1 MTNPPEEMYDYEEW
15 ATKALLLV
23 AGLVLG
29 GIALNVLGVDNPLT
43 DFLYEYYL
51 DPVLSESSGDAGYN
65 MANTM
70 TYAIVLALFAVALS
84 AWLRRL
90 GLDHSDAMILA
101 LIPYVFW
108 AALGEVVE
116 DASMFDNSL
125 APYFVSPGIHFQTAA
140 WVVIAGAL
148 GYRIANDESASGDEA
163 LSRVDGAATVL
174 ILVQIGIY
182 YSSVQAGSVTS
193 SVGFENT
200 AMLACLLTALL
211 LPSLISNRYLAGFTL
226 IQRCVFLVGLGGS
239 IVLLGPILS
248 FGMSNPDQVILWPL
262 AVVIGVPAVLAYQ
275 MHQTGLPAAEELAEH
290 GFAAGILPP
299 GMTEE
304 QYDELESSDKDL
316 IESLRRKA
324 VLASPVVSLAVA
336 GQLLDGLAT
345 GIGIEAFR
353 YSEKHV
359 VSQWTIDA
367 GLWANEKLGIEH
379 FLLDEGVWLF
389 TLVKLTLG
397 GLIWYFFAI
406 ANFEHRQQHLRLLIA
421 MAILTVGMAPGLRDV
436 GRLAIGV

>member
-1 MTNPPEEMYDYEEW
+1 MNPLDELYDYEEW

-23 AGLVLG
+23 TGLLFVG
-29 GIALNVLGVDNPLT
+29 MALNLLNVDNPLT

-65 MANTM
+65 VANTL

-84 AWLRRL
+84 AWLRRM
-90 GLDHSDAMILA
+90 GLDHSDVMILA
-101 LIPYVFW
+101 LLPYVFW
-108 AALGEVVE
+108 AVLGEVVE
-116 DASMFDNSL
+116 DASMFDDSL

-140 WVVIAGAL
+140 WVIIAGAL
-148 GYRIANDESASGDEA
+148 GYRIANDKSASGDEA

-193 SVGFENT
+193 SEGFDNT
-200 AMLACLLTALL
+200 AMPVCLLAALL
-211 LPSLISNRYLAGFTL
+211 LPTLISDRHLAGFTL

-239 IVLLGPILS
+239 IALLGPILA
-248 FGMSNPDQVILWPL
+248 FGISNPDQVILWPL
-262 AVVIGVPAVLAYQ
+262 AVVIGAPAILAYQ

-290 GFAAGILPP
+290 GFVAGILPP
-299 GMTEE
+299 GMTE
-304 QYDELESSDKDL
+304 DEYNDLKSADKDL
-316 IESLRRKA
+316 IEGLRNKA
-324 VLASPVVSLAVA
+324 VMASPVVFLAVT

-345 GIGIEAFR
+345 GIGIEAFG
-353 YSEKHV
+353 YYEKHV
-359 VSQWTIDA
+359 FSAAI
-367 GLWANEKLGIEH
+367 IE
-379 FLLDEGVWLF
+379 FFGSAYGFSV
-389 TLVKLTLG
+389 VKLALG

>member
-1 MTNPPEEMYDYEEW
+1 MNPLDELYDYEEW

-23 AGLVLG
+23 AGLLFG
-29 GIALNVLGVDNPLT
+29 GIALNLLNVDNPLT

-65 MANTM
+65 VANTL

-84 AWLRRL
+84 AWLRRM
-90 GLDHSDAMILA
+90 GLDHSDVMILA
-101 LIPYVFW
+101 LLPYVFW

-116 DASMFDNSL
+116 DASMFDDSL

-140 WVVIAGAL
+140 WVIIAGAL
-148 GYRIANDESASGDEA
+148 GYRIANDKSASGDEA

-193 SVGFENT
+193 SEGFDNT
-200 AMLACLLTALL
+200 AMPVCLLAALL
-211 LPSLISNRYLAGFTL
+211 LPTLISDRHLAGFTL

-239 IVLLGPILS
+239 IALLGPILA
-248 FGMSNPDQVILWPL
+248 FGISNPDQVILWPL
-262 AVVIGVPAVLAYQ
+262 AVVIGAPAILAYQ

-290 GFAAGILPP
+290 GFVAGILPP
-299 GMTEE
+299 GMTE
-304 QYDELESSDKDL
+304 DEYNDLKSADKDL
-316 IESLRRKA
+316 IEGLRNKA
-324 VLASPVVSLAVA
+324 VMASPVVFLAVA

-345 GIGIEAFR
+345 GIGIEAFG
-353 YSEKHV
+353 YYEKHV
-359 VSQWTIDA
+359 FSAAI
-367 GLWANEKLGIEH
+367 IE
-379 FLLDEGVWLF
+379 FFGSAYGFSV
-389 TLVKLTLG
+389 VKLALG

>member
-1 MTNPPEEMYDYEEW
+1 MNPLDELYDYEEW

-23 AGLVLG
+23 AGLLFG
-29 GIALNVLGVDNPLT
+29 GIALDLLNVDNPFT

-65 MANTM
+65 VANTL

-84 AWLRRL
+84 AWLRRM
-90 GLDHSDAMILA
+90 GLDHSDVMILA
-101 LIPYVFW
+101 LLPYVFW
-108 AALGEVVE
+108 AVLGEVVE
-116 DASMFDNSL
+116 DASMFDDSL

-140 WVVIAGAL
+140 WVIIAGAL
-148 GYRIANDESASGDEA
+148 GYRIANDKSASGDEA

-182 YSSVQAGSVTS
+182 YSSVHAGSVVS
-193 SVGFENT
+193 SEGFDNT
-200 AMLACLLTALL
+200 AMPVCLLAALL
-211 LPSLISNRYLAGFTL
+211 LPTLISDRHLAGFTL

-239 IVLLGPILS
+239 IALLGPILA
-248 FGMSNPDQVILWPL
+248 FGISNPDQVILWPL
-262 AVVIGVPAVLAYQ
+262 AVVIGAPAILAYQ

-290 GFAAGILPP
+290 GFVAGILPP
-299 GMTEE
+299 GMTE
-304 QYDELESSDKDL
+304 DEYNDLKSADKDL
-316 IESLRRKA
+316 IEGLRNKA
-324 VLASPVVSLAVA
+324 VMASPVVFLAVA

-345 GIGIEAFR
+345 GIGIEAFG
-353 YSEKHV
+353 YYEKHV
-359 VSQWTIDA
+359 FSAAI
-367 GLWANEKLGIEH
+367 IE
-379 FLLDEGVWLF
+379 FFGSAYGFSV
-389 TLVKLTLG
+389 VKLALG

>member
-1 MTNPPEEMYDYEEW
+1 MNPLDELYDYEEW
-15 ATKALLLV
+15 ATKALLVV
-23 AGLVLG
+23 AGLLFG
-29 GIALNVLGVDNPLT
+29 GIALNMLNVDNPLT

-84 AWLRRL
+84 AWLRRM

-101 LIPYVFW
+101 LLPYVFW

-116 DASMFDNSL
+116 DASMFDDSL

-140 WVVIAGAL
+140 WVIIAGAL
-148 GYRIANDESASGDEA
+148 GYRIANDEPASGDEV
-163 LSRVDGAATVL
+163 LSRIDGAATVI
-174 ILVQIGIY
+174 ILAQIVIY
-182 YSSVQAGSVTS
+182 YSSVQAGSVVS
-193 SVGFENT
+193 SEGFDNT
-200 AMLACLLTALL
+200 AMLPCLLVALL
-211 LPSLISNRYLAGFTL
+211 LPTLISDRYLAGFTP

-239 IVLLGPILS
+239 FALLGPILS
-248 FGMSNPDQVILWPL
+248 FGISNPDQVILWPL
-262 AVVIGVPAVLAYQ
+262 AVVIGAPAVLAYQ
-275 MHQTGLPAAEELAEH
+275 MHQTGLSAAEELAEH
-290 GFAAGILPP
+290 GFIAGILPP
-299 GMTEE
+299 GITEDD
-304 QYDELESSDKDL
+304 YHNLESPDKDL
-316 IESLRRKA
+316 IESLRNKA
-324 VLASPVVSLAVA
+324 VMASPVVSLAVA

-345 GIGIEAFR
+345 GIGIEAFG
-353 YSEKHV
+353 YYEKHV
-359 VSQWTIDA
+359 LSAKI
-367 GLWANEKLGIEH
+367 IE
-379 FLLDEGVWLF
+379 LF
-389 TLVKLTLG
+389 GSAYGFSVVKLALG

>member
-1 MTNPPEEMYDYEEW
+1 MNPLDELYDYEEW

-23 AGLVLG
+23 TGLLFVG
-29 GIALNVLGVDNPLT
+29 MALNLLNVDNPLT

-65 MANTM
+65 VANTL

-84 AWLRRL
+84 AWLRRM
-90 GLDHSDAMILA
+90 GLDHSDVMILA
-101 LIPYVFW
+101 LLPYVFW

-116 DASMFDNSL
+116 DASMFDDSL

-140 WVVIAGAL
+140 WVIIAGAL
-148 GYRIANDESASGDEA
+148 GYRIANDKSASGDEA

-193 SVGFENT
+193 SEGFDNT
-200 AMLACLLTALL
+200 AMPVCLLAALL
-211 LPSLISNRYLAGFTL
+211 LPTLISDRHLAGFTL

-239 IVLLGPILS
+239 IALLGPILA
-248 FGMSNPDQVILWPL
+248 FGISNPDQVILWPL
-262 AVVIGVPAVLAYQ
+262 AVVIGAPAILAYQ

-290 GFAAGILPP
+290 GFVAGILPP
-299 GMTEE
+299 GMTE
-304 QYDELESSDKDL
+304 DEYNDLKSADKDL
-316 IESLRRKA
+316 IEGLRNKA
-324 VLASPVVSLAVA
+324 VMASPVVFLAVT

-345 GIGIEAFR
+345 GIGIEAFG
-353 YSEKHV
+353 YYEKHV
-359 VSQWTIDA
+359 FSAAI
-367 GLWANEKLGIEH
+367 IE
-379 FLLDEGVWLF
+379 FFGSAYGFSV
-389 TLVKLTLG
+389 VKLALG

>member
-1 MTNPPEEMYDYEEW
+1 MNPLDELYDYEEW

-23 AGLVLG
+23 TGLLFVG
-29 GIALNVLGVDNPLT
+29 MALNLLNVDNPLT

-65 MANTM
+65 VANTL

-84 AWLRRL
+84 AWLRRM
-90 GLDHSDAMILA
+90 GLDHSDVMILA
-101 LIPYVFW
+101 LLPYVFW
-108 AALGEVVE
+108 AVLGEVVE
-116 DASMFDNSL
+116 DASMFDDSL

-140 WVVIAGAL
+140 WVIIAGAL
-148 GYRIANDESASGDEA
+148 GYRIANDKSASGDEA

-193 SVGFENT
+193 SEGFDNT
-200 AMLACLLTALL
+200 AMPVCLLAALL
-211 LPSLISNRYLAGFTL
+211 LPTLISDRHLAGFTL

-239 IVLLGPILS
+239 IALLGPILA
-248 FGMSNPDQVILWPL
+248 FGISNPDQVILWPL
-262 AVVIGVPAVLAYQ
+262 AVVIGAPAILAYQ

-290 GFAAGILPP
+290 GFVAGILPP
-299 GMTEE
+299 GMTE
-304 QYDELESSDKDL
+304 DEYNDLKSADKDL
-316 IESLRRKA
+316 IEGLRNKA
-324 VLASPVVSLAVA
+324 VMASPVVFLAVA

-345 GIGIEAFR
+345 GIGIEAFG
-353 YSEKHV
+353 YYEKHV
-359 VSQWTIDA
+359 FSAAI
-367 GLWANEKLGIEH
+367 IE
-379 FLLDEGVWLF
+379 FFGSAYGFSV
-389 TLVKLTLG
+389 VKLALG

>member
-1 MTNPPEEMYDYEEW
+1 MYDYEEW

-23 AGLVLG
+23 TGMVFG
-29 GIALNVLGVDNPLT
+29 GVALNLLGVENPLT

-51 DPVLSESSGDAGYN
+51 DPVMNESNNDAGYN
-65 MANTM
+65 LANTM
-70 TYAIVLALFAVALS
+70 TYAIVLALFAVALA

-101 LIPYVFW
+101 LLPYVFW

-116 DASMFDNSL
+116 DASMFDSSL
-125 APYFVSPGIHFQTAA
+125 EPYFVSPAIHFQTAA
-140 WVVIAGAL
+140 WVVTAGAF
-148 GYRIANDESASGDEA
+148 GYWITHSESISEEERISK
-163 LSRVDGAATVL
+163 VDSAATIL
-174 ILVQIGIY
+174 ILAQIVIY
-182 YSSVQAGSVTS
+182 YTSIDAGSVTS
-193 SVGFENT
+193 SVGFDNT
-200 AMLACLLTALL
+200 AMLMCFITALL
-211 LPSLISNRYLAGFTL
+211 VPTLMINRPLFGFTL
-226 IQRCVFLVGLGGS
+226 IQRCVFIVGLGGS
-239 IVLLGPILS
+239 IALLGPLLS
-248 FGMSNPDQVILWPL
+248 FGISNPDQVTLWPL
-262 AVVIGVPAVLAYQ
+262 AVVIGAPAVLAYQ
-275 MHQTGLPAAEELAEH
+275 MHQTGLSAASELAEH
-290 GFAAGILPP
+290 GFVAGILPP

-345 GIGIEAFR
+345 GIGIEAFG
-353 YSEKHV
+353 YSEKHLF
-359 VSQWTIDA
+359 SA
-367 GLWANEKLGIEH
+367 GIIE
-379 FLLDEGVWLF
+379 FFGSAYGF
-389 TLVKLTLG
+389 TVVKLALG

>member
-1 MTNPPEEMYDYEEW
+1 MNPLDELYDYEEW

-23 AGLVLG
+23 TGLLFVG
-29 GIALNVLGVDNPLT
+29 MALNLLNVDNPLT

-65 MANTM
+65 VANTL

-84 AWLRRL
+84 AWLRRM
-90 GLDHSDAMILA
+90 GLDHSDVMILA
-101 LIPYVFW
+101 LLPYVFW
-108 AALGEVVE
+108 AVLGEVVE
-116 DASMFDNSL
+116 DASMFDDSL

-140 WVVIAGAL
+140 WVIIAGAL
-148 GYRIANDESASGDEA
+148 GYRIANDKSASGDEA
-163 LSRVDGAATVL
+163 LSRVDGAATIL

-193 SVGFENT
+193 SEGFDNT
-200 AMLACLLTALL
+200 AMPVCLLAALL
-211 LPSLISNRYLAGFTL
+211 LPTLISDRHLAGFTL

-239 IVLLGPILS
+239 IALLGPILA
-248 FGMSNPDQVILWPL
+248 FGISNPDQVTLWPL
-262 AVVIGVPAVLAYQ
+262 AVVIGAPAILAYQ

-290 GFAAGILPP
+290 GFVAGILPP
-299 GMTEE
+299 GMTE
-304 QYDELESSDKDL
+304 DEYNDLKSADKDL
-316 IESLRRKA
+316 IEGLRNKA
-324 VLASPVVSLAVA
+324 VMASPVVFLAVA

-345 GIGIEAFR
+345 GIGIEAFG
-353 YSEKHV
+353 YYEKHV
-359 VSQWTIDA
+359 FSAAI
-367 GLWANEKLGIEH
+367 IE
-379 FLLDEGVWLF
+379 FFGSAYGFSV
-389 TLVKLTLG
+389 VKLALG

>member
-1 MTNPPEEMYDYEEW
+1 MNPLDELYDYEEW
-15 ATKALLLV
+15 ATKALLVV
-23 AGLVLG
+23 AGLLFG
-29 GIALNVLGVDNPLT
+29 GIALNMLNVDNPLT

-65 MANTM
+65 IANTL

-101 LIPYVFW
+101 LLPYVFW
-108 AALGEVVE
+108 AVLGEVVE
-116 DASMFDNSL
+116 DASMFDDSL

-140 WVVIAGAL
+140 WVVIAGAF

-163 LSRVDGAATVL
+163 LSRVDGAATIL
-174 ILVQIGIY
+174 ILTQIAIY
-182 YSSVQAGSVTS
+182 YSSIQAGTVAS
-193 SVGFENT
+193 SEGFDNT
-200 AMLACLLTALL
+200 AMLVCLLVALL
-211 LPSLISNRYLAGFTL
+211 LPTLMSDKHLERFTL
-226 IQRCVFLVGLGGS
+226 TQRCVFLVGLGGS
-239 IVLLGPILS
+239 IAFLGPLLS
-248 FGMSNPDQVILWPL
+248 FGISNPDQVTLWPL
-262 AVVIGVPAVLAYQ
+262 AVVIGAPAVLAYQ

-290 GFAAGILPP
+290 GFVAGILPP
-299 GMTEE
+299 GMTE
-304 QYDELESSDKDL
+304 DEYNDLKSADKDL
-316 IESLRRKA
+316 IESLRNKA
-324 VLASPVVSLAVA
+324 VMASPVVFLAVA

-345 GIGIEAFR
+345 GIGIEAFG
-353 YSEKHV
+353 YYEKHV
-359 VSQWTIDA
+359 FSAAI
-367 GLWANEKLGIEH
+367 IE
-379 FLLDEGVWLF
+379 FFGSAYGFSV
-389 TLVKLTLG
+389 VKLALG

>member
-1 MTNPPEEMYDYEEW
+1 MINPLEEMYDYEEW

-23 AGLVLG
+23 TGMVFG
-29 GIALNVLGVDNPLT
+29 GVALNLLGVENPLT

-51 DPVLSESSGDAGYN
+51 DPVMNESSNDAGYN
-65 MANTM
+65 LANTM
-70 TYAIVLALFAVALS
+70 TYAIVLALFAVALA

-101 LIPYVFW
+101 LMPYVFW

-116 DASMFDNSL
+116 DASMFGASL
-125 APYFVSPGIHFQTAA
+125 EPYFVSPVIHFQTAT
-140 WVVIAGAL
+140 WVVIAGAF
-148 GYRIANDESASGDEA
+148 GYWIAHSESVSEEERISK
-163 LSRVDGAATVL
+163 VDSAATIL
-174 ILVQIGIY
+174 ILAQIVIY
-182 YSSVQAGSVTS
+182 YTSIDAGSVTS
-193 SVGFENT
+193 SVGFDNT
-200 AMLACLLTALL
+200 AMLVCFFIALL
-211 LPSLISNRYLAGFTL
+211 VPTLMINRPLFGFTL
-226 IQRCVFLVGLGGS
+226 VQRCVFIVGLGGS
-239 IVLLGPILS
+239 IVLLGPLLS
-248 FGMSNPDQVILWPL
+248 FGISNPDQVTLWPL
-262 AVVIGVPAVLAYQ
+262 AVVIGAPAVLAYQ
-275 MHQTGLPAAEELAEH
+275 MHQTGLPAASELAEH
-290 GFAAGILPP
+290 GFTAGILPP

-336 GQLLDGLAT
+336 GQVLDGLAT
-345 GIGIEAFR
+345 GIGIEAFG
-353 YSEKHV
+353 YSEKH
-359 VSQWTIDA
+359 
-367 GLWANEKLGIEH
+367 
-379 FLLDEGVWLF
+379 LLSDEIIQFFGSAYGF
-389 TLVKLTLG
+389 TVVKLALG

>member
-1 MTNPPEEMYDYEEW
+1 MNPLDELYDYEEW

-23 AGLVLG
+23 TGLLFVG
-29 GIALNVLGVDNPLT
+29 MALNLLNVDNPLT

-65 MANTM
+65 VANTL
-70 TYAIVLALFAVALS
+70 TYAIVLALFAVVLS
-84 AWLRRL
+84 AWLRRM
-90 GLDHSDAMILA
+90 GLDHSDVMILA
-101 LIPYVFW
+101 LLPYVFW
-108 AALGEVVE
+108 AVLGEVVE
-116 DASMFDNSL
+116 DASMFDDSL

-140 WVVIAGAL
+140 WVIIAGAL
-148 GYRIANDESASGDEA
+148 GYRIANDKSASGDEA
-163 LSRVDGAATVL
+163 LSRVDGAATIL

-193 SVGFENT
+193 SEGFDNT
-200 AMLACLLTALL
+200 AMPVCLLAALL
-211 LPSLISNRYLAGFTL
+211 LPTLISDRHLAGFTL

-239 IVLLGPILS
+239 IALLGPILA
-248 FGMSNPDQVILWPL
+248 FGISNPDQVILWPL
-262 AVVIGVPAVLAYQ
+262 AVVIGAPAILAYQ

-290 GFAAGILPP
+290 GFVAGILPP
-299 GMTEE
+299 GMTE
-304 QYDELESSDKDL
+304 DEYNDLKSADKDL
-316 IESLRRKA
+316 IEGLRNKA
-324 VLASPVVSLAVA
+324 VMASPVVFLAVA

-345 GIGIEAFR
+345 GIGIEAFG
-353 YSEKHV
+353 YYEKHV
-359 VSQWTIDA
+359 FSAAI
-367 GLWANEKLGIEH
+367 IE
-379 FLLDEGVWLF
+379 FFGSAYGFSV
-389 TLVKLTLG
+389 VKLALG

>member
-1 MTNPPEEMYDYEEW
+1 MNPLDELYDYEEW

-23 AGLVLG
+23 AGLLFG
-29 GIALNVLGVDNPLT
+29 GIALNLLNVDNPFT

-65 MANTM
+65 WVNTL
-70 TYAIVLALFAVALS
+70 TYGIVLTLFAVALS
-84 AWLRRL
+84 AWLRRM
-90 GLDHSDAMILA
+90 GLDHSDVMILA
-101 LIPYVFW
+101 LLPYVFW
-108 AALGEVVE
+108 AVLGEVVE
-116 DASMFDNSL
+116 DASMFDDSL

-140 WVVIAGAL
+140 WVIIAGAL
-148 GYRIANDESASGDEA
+148 GYRIANDKSASGDEA
-163 LSRVDGAATVL
+163 LSRVDGAATIL

-193 SVGFENT
+193 SEGFDNT
-200 AMLACLLTALL
+200 AMPVCLLAALL
-211 LPSLISNRYLAGFTL
+211 LPTLISDRHLAGFTL

-239 IVLLGPILS
+239 IALLGPILA
-248 FGMSNPDQVILWPL
+248 FGISNPDQVILWPL
-262 AVVIGVPAVLAYQ
+262 AVVIGAPAILAYQ

-290 GFAAGILPP
+290 GFVAGILPP
-299 GMTEE
+299 GMTE
-304 QYDELESSDKDL
+304 DEYNDLKSADKDL
-316 IESLRRKA
+316 IEGLRNKA
-324 VLASPVVSLAVA
+324 VMASPVVFLAVA

-345 GIGIEAFR
+345 GIGIEAFG
-353 YSEKHV
+353 YYEKHV
-359 VSQWTIDA
+359 FSAAI
-367 GLWANEKLGIEH
+367 IE
-379 FLLDEGVWLF
+379 FFGSAYGFSV
-389 TLVKLTLG
+389 VKLALG

>member
-1 MTNPPEEMYDYEEW
+1 MNPLDELYDYEEW

-23 AGLVLG
+23 TGLLFVG
-29 GIALNVLGVDNPLT
+29 MALNLLNVDNPLT

-65 MANTM
+65 VANTL

-84 AWLRRL
+84 AWLRRM
-90 GLDHSDAMILA
+90 GLDHSDVMILA
-101 LIPYVFW
+101 LLPYVFW
-108 AALGEVVE
+108 AVLGEVVE
-116 DASMFDNSL
+116 DASMFDDSL

-140 WVVIAGAL
+140 WVIIAGAL
-148 GYRIANDESASGDEA
+148 GYRIANDKSASGDEA

-182 YSSVQAGSVTS
+182 YSSVHAGSVVS
-193 SVGFENT
+193 SEGFDNT
-200 AMLACLLTALL
+200 AMPVCLLAALL
-211 LPSLISNRYLAGFTL
+211 LPTLISDRHLAGFTL

-239 IVLLGPILS
+239 IALLGPILA
-248 FGMSNPDQVILWPL
+248 FGISNPDQVILWPL
-262 AVVIGVPAVLAYQ
+262 AVVIGAPAILAYQ

-290 GFAAGILPP
+290 GFVAGILPP
-299 GMTEE
+299 GMTE
-304 QYDELESSDKDL
+304 DEYNDLKSADKDL
-316 IESLRRKA
+316 IEGLRNKA
-324 VLASPVVSLAVA
+324 VMASPVVFLAVA

-345 GIGIEAFR
+345 GIGIEAFG
-353 YSEKHV
+353 YYEKHV
-359 VSQWTIDA
+359 FSAAI
-367 GLWANEKLGIEH
+367 IE
-379 FLLDEGVWLF
+379 FFGSAYGFSV
-389 TLVKLTLG
+389 VKLALG